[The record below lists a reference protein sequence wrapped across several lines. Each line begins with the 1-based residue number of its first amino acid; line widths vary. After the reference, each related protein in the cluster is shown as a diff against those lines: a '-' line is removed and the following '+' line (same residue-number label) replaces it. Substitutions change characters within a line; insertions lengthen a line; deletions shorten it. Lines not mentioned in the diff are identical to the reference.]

1 MPVPSH
7 VGLFYE
13 STAEL
18 RERQADFLLPALDRR
33 DEGIVFVGAPGVS
46 DTLLRYLEADTGRD
60 LSAMRD
66 AGRLLL
72 SSSSA
77 DVDEHLENMRQAAES
92 TIARGARTVRMLA
105 NVEWEA
111 PGWPY
116 PEDVLWIESHLNVV
130 LRSLP
135 AVMICAYDVMRLP
148 GPALILAGLH
158 SHPHLICGRYGKNG
172 LFRPP
177 DRFTKERLLHLPWLD
192 QIT

>member
-18 RERQADFLLPALDRR
+18 RERQADFLRPALDRR
-33 DEGIVFVGAPGVS
+33 DEGIVFVGAPGVP
-46 DTLLRYLEADTGRD
+46 DMLLRYLETDTGRD
-60 LSAMRD
+60 LRAMRD
-66 AGRLLL
+66 AGRLIL
-72 SSSSA
+72 SPSSA
-77 DVDEHLENMRQAAES
+77 DVDEHLENIRQAAES
-92 TIARGARTVRMLA
+92 TIARGAKTVRMLA

-111 PGWPY
+111 AGWPY

-148 GPALILAGLH
+148 GPALVLAGLQ
-158 SHPHLICGRYGKNG
+158 SHPQLIYRTYGENG
-172 LFRPP
+172 VFQSP

-192 QIT
+192 QTT